1 MSFVGLHSVQPSFRF
16 RGGRLLL
23 KFAYQPDGKRV
34 QGVLCGWVIL
44 YCVVIG
50 NCRIAAANSV
60 PNNVIGV
67 AYLYFA
73 TDNKRIK

>member
-1 MSFVGLHSVQPSFRF
+1 MSFGGLLSVQPNCRF
-16 RGGRLLL
+16 RGRTPL

-44 YCVVIG
+44 YCVVSG
-50 NCRIAAANSV
+50 NCRIAAANSL